1 MVTRYLAPFSL
12 FMVMTVGACK
22 EQQDH
27 AVPQSHELLFALVN
41 TDIPNRDW
49 MNYRKAA
56 QQKAPT
62 AVEAESKLRS
72 ALKTLNRANIAEM
85 KTSMGSQSQAA
96 LNGMRIKAWQY
107 ATRMTAS
114 HYLRL
119 GRVISIQLVDAL
131 IAFTRHCAKRSVQ
144 LESCLTL
151 NHPNDQSYLDL
162 GGTFV
167 LIAQESG
174 LLDGQVMIET
184 KAPLLVGLFMNNWAG
199 LIRDRTTIHSRL
211 RSDERRWYLQ
221 WVLEHA
227 RSQSLKEKLAAAR
240 ELESAR
246 AYPAAYNA
254 AVLLARDGQKQA
266 ALDMAARSSHPE
278 AKKLITRLMSGAKG
292 STQ

>member
-1 MVTRYLAPFSL
+1 M
-12 FMVMTVGACK
+12 MMTVGACNK
-22 EQQDH
+22 EQDH
-27 AVPQSHELLFALVN
+27 MVPKSGGQIFSLLRTEIPH
-41 TDIPNRDW
+41 TDW
-49 MNYRKAA
+49 TTYRKVA

-72 ALKTLNRANIAEM
+72 AFKTLNRANITEM
-85 KTSMGSQSQAA
+85 KTSTGSQSQAA

-119 GRVISIQLVDAL
+119 GRVIAIQLVDAL
-131 IAFTRHCAKRSVQ
+131 TAFTHRCAKRSEK
-144 LESCLTL
+144 LEACLTL
-151 NHPNDQSYLDL
+151 NHPKDQSYLDL

-167 LIAQESG
+167 LIAQNSG
-174 LLDGQVMIET
+174 LLDGQVMNET

-221 WVLEHA
+221 WILEHA
-227 RSQSLKEKLAAAR
+227 PSQSLKEKLAAAR

-246 AYPAAYNA
+246 GYPAAYNA
-254 AVLLARDGQKQA
+254 AVLLARDGQQQA
-266 ALDMAARSSHPE
+266 ALDMAARSSHPKT
-278 AKKLITRLMSGAKG
+278 KKLITHLMSGAKG